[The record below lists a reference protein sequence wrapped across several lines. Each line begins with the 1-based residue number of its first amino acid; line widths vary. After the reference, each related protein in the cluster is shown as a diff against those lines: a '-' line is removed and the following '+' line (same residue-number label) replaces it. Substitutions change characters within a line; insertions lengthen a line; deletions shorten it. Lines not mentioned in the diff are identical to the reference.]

1 MKEGLLQIGNRRKKC
16 DTQNF
21 AVIAAAGAAVVVATD
36 IWNDEI

>member
-21 AVIAAAGAAVVVATD
+21 AVIAAAAVVVATD